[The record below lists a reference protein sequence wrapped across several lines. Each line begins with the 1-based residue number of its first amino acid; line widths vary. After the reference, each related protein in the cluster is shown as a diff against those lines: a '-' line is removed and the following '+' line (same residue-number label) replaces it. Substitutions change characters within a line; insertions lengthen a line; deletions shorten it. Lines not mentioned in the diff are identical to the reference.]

1 MPCSWVEV
9 GGDTS
14 LMVNS
19 RPNGVTMNC
28 LVVPYG
34 VDIFSDSLDRVVRN
48 QTEYMKT
55 YKILS

>member
-1 MPCSWVEV
+1 
-9 GGDTS
+9 
-14 LMVNS
+14 MVNS

-28 LVVPYG
+28 SVVPYG